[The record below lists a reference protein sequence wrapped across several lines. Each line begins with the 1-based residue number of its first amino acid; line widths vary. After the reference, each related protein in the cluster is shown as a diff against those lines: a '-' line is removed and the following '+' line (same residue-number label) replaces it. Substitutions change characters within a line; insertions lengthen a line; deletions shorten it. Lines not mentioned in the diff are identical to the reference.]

1 MTFVSRHN
9 DTPLKHKSF
18 KLLTRKLR
26 GFKRTTNLWAFRR
39 GFNSYTS
46 WDQTWY
52 IEWFH
57 RYTSSNNHEIINGFD
72 STQKIIQL
80 SMGVPSIHTA
90 PRLLFLGVRTK
101 TVATL
106 FWNRTVKC
114 PALYQ
119 IVLVKSPLC
128 LICFCDLHD
137 KSHYYIQYINIY
149 SIFIYHI

>member
-1 MTFVSRHN
+1 
-9 DTPLKHKSF
+9 
-18 KLLTRKLR
+18 
-26 GFKRTTNLWAFRR
+26 
-39 GFNSYTS
+39 
-46 WDQTWY
+46 
-52 IEWFH
+52 
-57 RYTSSNNHEIINGFD
+57 
-72 STQKIIQL
+72 
-80 SMGVPSIHTA
+80 MGVSSIHTA

-128 LICFCDLHD
+128 LIFFCDLHD
-137 KSHYYIQYINIY
+137 KSHYYIQYIYIQYIYIY